1 MTFEAQMKRLSEI
14 TQLLEKGE
22 LSLEKSVQ
30 LYQEGLGV
38 AMQCQK
44 ELDAAK
50 QQLTIEE
57 HPAEE
62 KEALS

>member
-14 TQLLEKGE
+14 TQLLEKGD
-22 LSLEKSVQ
+22 
-30 LYQEGLGV
+30 

>member
-14 TQLLEKGE
+14 TQLLEE
-22 LSLEKSVQ
+22 SVQ
-30 LYQEGLGV
+30 LYQEGLEV

>member
-22 LSLEKSVQ
+22 LSLEESVQ

-50 QQLTIEE
+50 QQLTIE
-57 HPAEE
+57 
-62 KEALS
+62 